1 MLNRVL
7 RVLVPL
13 LALLGL
19 PLIAACG
26 SDSGDD
32 AAPVLADA
40 NATGSELAT
49 EFLTILQNG
58 DRDAL
63 DAFLDESF
71 QLQRADGSAA
81 TKAEYLGNPAKVT
94 SFELGQTVTAVQ
106 SGSMLSVRW
115 SVIIDE
121 VVNGKVLSKAEA
133 PRLSAFVWDSGRWR
147 LAAHANFNVPADEA
161 APTLADPNQT
171 GRELVIRF
179 GEILQTKDRPAL
191 EAFLAGGFQL
201 QRADGTSS
209 DRTEYL
215 ALDIDLKNFAIGDD
229 LEAYQEG
236 NALTVRWSAKVVET
250 VDGQPRSEVFAP
262 RLSTFLWVDGAWR
275 LLSHANFNPPVS

>member
-1 MLNRVL
+1 MLQRAL

-13 LALLGL
+13 LSLLGL

-40 NATGSELAT
+40 NATGRELAT

-71 QLQRADGSAA
+71 QLQRADGSGG
-81 TKAEYLGNPAKVT
+81 TKAEYLDNPAQVT
-94 SFELGQTVTAVQ
+94 SFELGPTVTAAQ
-106 SGSMLSVRW
+106 SGNVLTVRW
-115 SVIIDE
+115 SVVIDE
-121 VVNGKVLSKAEA
+121 AVNGNALSKAEA

-147 LAAHANFNVPADEA
+147 LSSHANFNVSAESL
-161 APTLADPNQT
+161 APKLADPSAT
-171 GRELVIRF
+171 GRQLAEQFID
-179 GEILQTKDRPAL
+179 ILKRKDNAAL
-191 EAFLAGGFQL
+191 ATFLASAFQI
-201 QRADGTSS
+201 QRADGTSA
-209 DRTEYL
+209 DRAEYL
-215 ALDIDLKNFAIGDD
+215 ASDINISSAELGPEVNGIQ
-229 LEAYQEG
+229 EA
-236 NALTVRWSAKVVET
+236 NTLTVRWSVKLVET
-250 VDGQPRSEVFAP
+250 INGQPTSEVLAP
-262 RLSTFLWVDGAWR
+262 RLSTFIWENGAWA